1 MFHQQ
6 IENIGQKVDLVTG
19 IHPECIMQQVCAD
32 HLMMIM
38 QQGLMTMLLWKE

>member
-19 IHPECIMQQVCAD
+19 IHQEHILQQVCSD

-38 QQGLMTMLLWKE
+38 RQD